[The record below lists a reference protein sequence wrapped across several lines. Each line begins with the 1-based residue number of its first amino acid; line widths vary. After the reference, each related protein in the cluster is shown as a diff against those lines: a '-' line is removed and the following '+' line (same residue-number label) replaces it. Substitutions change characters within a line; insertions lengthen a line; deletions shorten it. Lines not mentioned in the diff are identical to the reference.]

1 LHKEK
6 TQAAV
11 LQTPSAL
18 LYATITQQLKLK
30 VWIFA
35 QALALLKRRA
45 AQIFDAL
52 PLVKFNLL

>member
-1 LHKEK
+1 
-6 TQAAV
+6 

-52 PLVKFNLL
+52 PLVKFNIL